1 MRQKPPYTLLTTR
14 RSRVGRG
21 NIGYYILAGL
31 SLVLIAAGFYFT
43 GNWVVS
49 GGPGA
54 LFPSE
59 TPTPTLTFTP
69 SSTPTITSTPTVTL
83 IPASPTA
90 SAPFFYTVVSGDTI
104 SSIAD
109 QFGVEFILIMILN
122 GLNNDSLLSVGQQ
135 LVIPD
140 PNMQM
145 PEPTPLPDSLPR
157 GFEIEYLVLPG
168 DLLASIAAEFYST
181 EQAIIDANDLLDP
194 NSIFVGQLLLVPVN
208 LITPTPGPSPTPV
221 GTTAPTASP
230 TP

>member
-1 MRQKPPYTLLTTR
+1 MRYKPPYTLLTTR
-14 RSRVGRG
+14 RGRSGRG
-21 NIGYYILAGL
+21 NLGFYALAAL
-31 SLVLIAAGFYFT
+31 SLLLIAAGFYFT
-43 GNWVVS
+43 GSWVS
-49 GGPGA
+49 AGGPGA

-59 TPTPTLTFTP
+59 TPTPTATFTP
-69 SSTPTITSTPTVTL
+69 SMTPTITSTPTVTI
-83 IPASPTA
+83 IPATPTA

-122 GLNNDSLLSVGQQ
+122 GLNNDSLLVVGQQ

-140 PNMQM
+140 PNMQI
-145 PEPTPLPDSLPR
+145 PEPTPLPDNLPR

-168 DLLASIAAEFYST
+168 DSLASIAAEFFST
-181 EQAIIDANDLLDP
+181 EQAIINANDLADP
-194 NSIFVGQLLLVPVN
+194 NSIFVGQLLLVPYG

-221 GTTAPTASP
+221 GTTAPTVTP